1 MCLRPGKMPKLLVL
15 SDMHGDRKAVE
26 KAKGIIKKDKIDMLV
41 YLGDF
46 SEKLMDVE
54 ANIADAEYLVK
65 ELRGLTKVHALFGNC
80 DVPEV
85 RKLLEDEGAA
95 IHNQVIMLGKT
106 AVAGWGGSHPTP
118 FNTPS
123 EFSEEEIESSVEKL
137 MSEARRKG
145 ATQVIL
151 FTHEPPARTKA
162 DKLSF
167 GHVGSSALR
176 NIIDKHQPDIQVC
189 GHIHEAKSEDLVG
202 KTRVINVGPARS
214 GHFLEITVGD
224 CSIQT
229 REINL

>member
-1 MCLRPGKMPKLLVL
+1 MAKLLVL

-26 KAKGIIKKDKIDMLV
+26 KAKEILKRDKIDGLV

-46 SEKLMDVE
+46 SEKLHDVE
-54 ANIADAEYLVK
+54 ANISDTRYLIK

-95 IHNQVIMLGKT
+95 IHNKVILLGKT

-123 EFSEEEIESSVEKL
+123 EFSEEEIESSVGKL
-137 MSEARRKG
+137 MSEARRRG
-145 ATQVIL
+145 AKQVIL
-151 FTHEPPARTKA
+151 LTHEPPARTKA

-167 GHVGSSALR
+167 GHVGSGALR
-176 NIIDKHQPDIQVC
+176 KVIETHQPDIQVC

-214 GHFLEITVGD
+214 GHFLEITVD
-224 CSIQT
+224 DSSIKT